1 MIKDAGTRPPVSQI
15 KVAMV
20 EDDLDVCKF
29 HRLFLNKVDGFELVC
44 EAHTIEDGL
53 KQVQQHQPDL
63 LLLDVYIGN
72 RNGLDL
78 LRQIRAEGKNV
89 DVILITSANDAHTV
103 QTGHRYGVI
112 DYLIKPFSFARFQEA
127 LNRYRANRIQTNQ
140 TFSQQELDRLLHK
153 GGQNQVYTLPKGITK
168 ETALRILACLID
180 ANDWLTA
187 NELSER
193 CSISHVSLRKY
204 IRFFEGEKL
213 IQTELIYQSSGRPFQ
228 KYKAVPESSHFLKA
242 SFI

>member
-1 MIKDAGTRPPVSQI
+1 MI
-15 KVAMV
+15 KVAIV
-20 EDDLDVCKF
+20 EDDLVVSKF
-29 HRLFLNKVDGFELVC
+29 HRLFLGKVEGFELIC

-53 KQVQQHQPDL
+53 KQIYQNQPDL

-72 RNGLDL
+72 RNGLEML
-78 LRQIRAEGKNV
+78 KQIRAEGKNI

-127 LNRYRANRIQTNQ
+127 LNRYRANRIDSNQ
-140 TFSQQELDRLLHK
+140 TFSQQEVDRLLHK

-168 ETALRILACLID
+168 ATAFRVIRCLME

-187 NELSER
+187 NELAER
-193 CSISHVSLRKY
+193 CCISHVSLRKY
-204 IRFFEGEKL
+204 IRFFEAEK
-213 IQTELIYQSSGRPFQ
+213 IIETELIYQNSGRPFQ
-228 KYKAVPESSHFLKA
+228 KYKALPESNQFLKA

>member
-1 MIKDAGTRPPVSQI
+1 MIT
-15 KVAMV
+15 VAMV
-20 EDDLDVCKF
+20 EDDLDVSKF
-29 HRLFLNKVDGFELVC
+29 HRLFLNKVEGFELIC
-44 EAHTIEDGL
+44 EAHTIEEGL
-53 KQVQQHQPDL
+53 EQIHENRPDL

-72 RNGLDL
+72 TSGLDL
-78 LRQIRAEGKNV
+78 LKQIRAEGKNI

-103 QTGHRYGVI
+103 QTGHRYGVV

-127 LNRYRANRIQTNQ
+127 LNRYRANRLDTNQ
-140 TFSQQELDRLLHK
+140 TFSQQEVDLLLHK
-153 GGQNQVYTLPKGITK
+153 GGQRQVYTLPKGITQA
-168 ETALRILACLID
+168 TAIRVLSYLIE

-204 IRFFEGEKL
+204 IRFFEAEKL
-213 IQTELIYQSSGRPFQ
+213 IETKLIYQNSGRPFQ
-228 KYKAVPESSHFLKA
+228 QYHSLPESSDFLKA